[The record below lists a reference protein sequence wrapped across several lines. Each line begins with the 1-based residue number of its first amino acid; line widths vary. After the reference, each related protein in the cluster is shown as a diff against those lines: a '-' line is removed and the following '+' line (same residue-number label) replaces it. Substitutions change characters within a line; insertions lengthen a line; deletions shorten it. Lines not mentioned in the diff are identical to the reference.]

1 MKELFVGLFI
11 FIGISVYSQCARQF
25 SKIVKYEE
33 FFPKDA
39 YGNPSSQRKLS
50 CTLSDGSKSTL
61 LIYDAYVNNDVEVLF
76 NGTNTSKT
84 AYIIITNNQYRID
97 IKGFYFYKF
106 SYDKRF
112 SDAPMKWDPTIDNI
126 IGTRPEYDGFDP
138 KDGWAFSRVEG
149 DLVIM
154 VKNGKEYKFSTNNK
168 TNEKYC
174 DLYFKLQQ

>member
-1 MKELFVGLFI
+1 MKKLFVGLFI

-76 NGTNTSKT
+76 NGTNASKT
-84 AYIIITNNQYRID
+84 AYIIITNNQYYIN
-97 IKGFYFYKF
+97 INGFYFYKF
-106 SYDKRF
+106 SKDKRY
-112 SDAPMKWDPTIDNI
+112 SDAPMTWDPAINYN
-126 IGTRPEYDGFDP
+126 YDYFDP

-154 VKNGKEYKFSTNNK
+154 VKNGREYKFSTNNK

-174 DLYFKLQQ
+174 DMYFKLQQ